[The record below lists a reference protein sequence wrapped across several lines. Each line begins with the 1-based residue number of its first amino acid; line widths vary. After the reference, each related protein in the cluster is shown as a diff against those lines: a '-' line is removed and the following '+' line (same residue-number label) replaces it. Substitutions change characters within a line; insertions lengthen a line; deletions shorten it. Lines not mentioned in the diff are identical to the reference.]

1 MKCLRKTLG
10 IIAFIAII
18 GSLVITCEEEASEK
32 TKEDGGGFAF
42 ELISGNTEYSISLGS
57 AKASG
62 EITLP
67 ASYKGLPVTAI
78 ANNAFSSCVNMT
90 GVTIPNKVTKIGEN
104 AFQGC
109 TSLVR
114 VTFTSTITESDFSFV
129 YPFPGDLRD
138 KYLAADGGI
147 GIYTRANGDVTTWVG
162 APDGLKVSAATT
174 SSITLDWISFTG
186 ATRYKIY
193 RSASSTGTFT
203 EAGTSTTTSFTDSGL
218 TAGTA
223 YYYKVAAIYSNGAS
237 SQSNAISAVTVPGI
251 PAGVTTAAASFNII
265 TVNWSSVT
273 GAAGYRIYRSTS
285 STGTFTEVG
294 TSTTTS
300 FSDSGLTASTTYY
313 YRVAAYN
320 SGGTGEQSNTV
331 NVTTLSQI
339 TIDTQPAAMISM
351 FTGKISGSLSVS
363 ASVTPGSTLSYQWYS
378 NTTASNNGGNIINGA
393 TDSSYSIPTSLEAG
407 IYYYFVEIRATG
419 GAVVRSNVATVGVI
433 SVEMVWINSGTFTMG
448 SPTNEANRGSDETQ
462 HDVTISKGF
471 NMGKYE
477 VTQEL
482 YQAVM
487 GVNPSIFTS
496 NPATG
501 EVQERRPVES
511 VTWYDAVEFCNKLS
525 EMEGLTKAY
534 KIIGATVTV
543 NWETNGYRLPTEA
556 EWEYACRA
564 GMTTAYNTGD
574 TISDNTGW
582 YTNNSN
588 SRTHEV
594 GKKSANAWG
603 LYDMQGNVW
612 EWCWDWYGSYASESQ
627 TDPRGAASG
636 SSRVLRGGGWD
647 NFGQL
652 LRSAFRDYNNPDI
665 RGDNDGFRL
674 LRP

>member
-1 MKCLRKTLG
+1 MKNLRKTLG
-10 IIAFIAII
+10 IIAIIAII
-18 GSLVITCEEEASEK
+18 GGLGITCEEAANEK
-32 TKEDGGGFAF
+32 TKEDGGDVRAVPGV
-42 ELISGNTEYSISLGS
+42 
-57 AKASG
+57 
-62 EITLP
+62 P
-67 ASYKGLPVTAI
+67 AEV
-78 ANNAFSSCVNMT
+78 
-90 GVTIPNKVTKIGEN
+90 
-104 AFQGC
+104 
-109 TSLVR
+109 
-114 VTFTSTITESDFSFV
+114 
-129 YPFPGDLRD
+129 
-138 KYLAADGGI
+138 
-147 GIYTRANGDVTTWVG
+147 
-162 APDGLKVSAATT
+162 AATVVSF
-174 SSITLDWISFTG
+174 SSITINWNSVPRTTG
-186 ATRYKIY
+186 YKI
-193 RSASSTGTFT
+193 F
-203 EAGTSTTTSFTDSGL
+203 
-218 TAGTA
+218 
-223 YYYKVAAIYSNGAS
+223 
-237 SQSNAISAVTVPGI
+237 
-251 PAGVTTAAASFNII
+251 
-265 TVNWSSVT
+265 
-273 GAAGYRIYRSTS
+273 RSTS

-294 TSTTTS
+294 TSKTTS
-300 FSDSGLTASTTYY
+300 YTNTGLTASTAYY
-313 YRVAAYN
+313 YKVAAFN
-320 SGGTGEQSNTV
+320 SGGTGEQSSV
-331 NVTTLSQI
+331 
-339 TIDTQPAAMISM
+339 
-351 FTGKISGSLSVS
+351 VS
-363 ASVTPGSTLSYQWYS
+363 A
-378 NTTASNNGGNIINGA
+378 TTNP
-393 TDSSYSIPTSLEAG
+393 YIPP
-407 IYYYFVEIRATG
+407 
-419 GAVVRSNVATVGVI
+419 
-433 SVEMVWINSGTFTMG
+433 EMVWINSETFTMG
-448 SPTNEANRGSDETQ
+448 SPTNEANRGSNETQ